1 MKQRMQQLAKKIDA
15 LTLRERVI
23 LFVGAAAVLVYLVN
37 FLLIDPQFA
46 KQKMLAEQIR
56 RDQAQ
61 MQEFQTL
68 ISQRIK
74 AHALDPDAEN
84 RMRLQ
89 ALKQRQTQLQENLQD
104 MQKGLVSPDKMVGL
118 LEDLLKRQGKL
129 QLVGL
134 KTLPVTGLK
143 EDAAVDPKAPASSTA
158 PATKGGAGN
167 PADADLIYKHGVE
180 ITLQGSYLDILDYMS
195 ELEKMP
201 WQVFWGKARLE
212 VDTYPRATITLTLF
226 TLSLD
231 KKWLNL

>member
-23 LFVGAAAVLVYLVN
+23 LFVGAASVLVFLVN

-46 KQKMLAEQIR
+46 KQKTLAQQIR
-56 RDQAQ
+56 QDQAQ
-61 MQEFQTL
+61 MQELQTL

-74 AHALDPDAEN
+74 AQAMDPDAEN

-89 ALKQRQTQLQENLQD
+89 ALKQQQTQLQAKLQD
-104 MQKGLVSPDKMVGL
+104 MQKGLVSPDRMVGL
-118 LEDLLKRQGKL
+118 LEDILKRQGKL

-134 KTLPVTGLK
+134 KTLPVTGLR
-143 EDAAVDPKAPASSTA
+143 EDVAADPKAAA
-158 PATKGGAGN
+158 NQGAATSRGSAGN
-167 PADADLIYKHGVE
+167 PADGDLIYKHGVE
-180 ITLQGSYLDILDYMS
+180 ITLQGTYLDILDYMS

-201 WQVFWGKARLE
+201 WQVFWGKARLD
-212 VDTYPRATITLTLF
+212 VDAYPRATITLTLF
-226 TLSLD
+226 TLGLD